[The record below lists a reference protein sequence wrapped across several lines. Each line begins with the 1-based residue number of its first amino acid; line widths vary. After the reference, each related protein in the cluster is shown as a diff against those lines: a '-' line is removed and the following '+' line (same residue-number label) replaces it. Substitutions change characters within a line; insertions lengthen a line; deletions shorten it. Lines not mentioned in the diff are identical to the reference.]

1 MRIKIAVITAAV
13 ATLGGLWLLWP
24 TVSEPVTETT
34 PGGPMVTV
42 TLPAS
47 LSTREK
53 MGETAFNAS
62 CADCHGTNGAGR
74 DGIAPPLIHKIY
86 EPGHHGDISFERA
99 ALYGVKSH
107 HWTFGDM
114 APVKGLTAADIGT
127 IVAYVRAV
135 QRANGIN

>member
-1 MRIKIAVITAAV
+1 MRLKIAVITAAV
-13 ATLGGLWLLWP
+13 ATLGGLWFFWSAP
-24 TVSEPVTETT
+24 SQPIDQTT
-34 PGGPMVTV
+34 AGGPMVAV

-47 LSTREK
+47 LTDREK

-86 EPGHHGDISFERA
+86 EPGHHADISFERA
-99 ALYGVKSH
+99 VMNGVQSH
-107 HWTFGDM
+107 HWSFGNM
-114 APVKGLTAADIGT
+114 APVKGLTPADIGT
-127 IVAYVRAV
+127 IIAYVRAV